1 MKMKRSNLT
10 RKDLAKAIHD
20 KMGFSQRSAET
31 MVNAIFNSMKESIV
45 AGEGVKIVNFGSL
58 TVRKKG
64 HRIGRN
70 PQTGETIDICKRK
83 MVSFKASRALRERI
97 NTKTDS

>member
-1 MKMKRSNLT
+1 MKRSNLT
-10 RKDLAKAIHD
+10 RKDLAKAINE
-20 KMGFSQRSAET
+20 KMGFSQRSAEDL
-31 MVNAIFNSMKESIV
+31 VNAMFTSMKESLV

-58 TVRKKG
+58 TVRKKA

-70 PQTGETIDICKRK
+70 PRTGEAIDILKRK

-97 NTKTDS
+97 NSKSGS